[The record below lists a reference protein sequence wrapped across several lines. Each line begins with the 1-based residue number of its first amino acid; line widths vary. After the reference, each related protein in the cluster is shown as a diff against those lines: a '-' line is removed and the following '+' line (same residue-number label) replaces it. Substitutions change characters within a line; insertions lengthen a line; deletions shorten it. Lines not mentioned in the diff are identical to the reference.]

1 MGLAV
6 RFRTMELTDVLC
18 PKNSPLQNRHL
29 FAQLLSQS
37 QKKIVIPCKPLL
49 LEKYEPQKMSALYG
63 IRQGLLPHSQQS
75 ATE

>member
-1 MGLAV
+1 MGLAE

-29 FAQLLSQS
+29 FAQLLSQTEKNCHS
-37 QKKIVIPCKPLL
+37 METVTPRKILAIKK
-49 LEKYEPQKMSALYG
+49 SALYG
-63 IRQGLLPHSQQS
+63 IRQGSLPHSQQS